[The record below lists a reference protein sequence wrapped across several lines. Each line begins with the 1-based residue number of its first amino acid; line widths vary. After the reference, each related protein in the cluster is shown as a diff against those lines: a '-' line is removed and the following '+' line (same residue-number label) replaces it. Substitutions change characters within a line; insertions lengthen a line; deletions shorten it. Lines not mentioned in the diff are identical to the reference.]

1 MRLLRGAALALRVA
15 LVYNDPIPDRYSQMG
30 EADAVADVLE
40 EVKAVYDALL
50 EMGHSV
56 VKVPLVPPIDSV
68 LSILSELQVDI
79 FFNLFEGFAG
89 QPGTEAMVAGM
100 MAVIGKPFTGSAAPT
115 LALALD
121 KVKTKELLIAAGVNT
136 PAYQVL
142 RPDNLPQFILKY
154 PCIVKPAAEDAS
166 HGVNQD
172 SVVNDVSALGIQVE
186 KICSHYGGQA
196 LVEEFLDG
204 RELSS
209 TIMGIRKPIVLSIS
223 EIVFSLP
230 PGLPRMLTF
239 GAKWLPEDIYFHHT
253 DPVCPARIDDALWAH
268 ISEVS
273 LAAYRLL
280 GCRGYARVDMRLDGG
295 GRASVLEVNPNPD
308 ISITSGAVR
317 QASAIG
323 LTYPQFVDR
332 IMQLAFDRE

>member
-1 MRLLRGAALALRVA
+1 MALRVA
-15 LVYNDPIPDRYSQMG
+15 LVYNDPIPDRYSQLG
-30 EADAVADVLE
+30 EADAIADVLE

-56 VKVPLVPPIDSV
+56 IKVPLIPPIESIP
-68 LSILSELQVDI
+68 SILAGLDVDI

-89 QPGTEAMVAGM
+89 QPDTEAKVAGI
-100 MAVIGKPFTGSAAPT
+100 MAVLGKPFTGSSAPT

-121 KVKTKELLIAAGVNT
+121 KVKTKELLIAAGINT
-136 PAYQVL
+136 PRYQEL
-142 RPDNLPQFILKY
+142 RPEQISSFNLRF

-172 SVVNDVSALGIQVE
+172 SVVNDTAALLVQIE
-186 KICSHYGGQA
+186 KICSLFGGRA
-196 LVEEFLDG
+196 LVEEFIDG

-209 TIMGIRKPIVLSIS
+209 TIMGIRKPIVLSVS

-230 PGLPRMLTF
+230 PGLPNMLTF
-239 GAKWLPEDIYFHHT
+239 GAKWLTDDVYFHHT
-253 DPVCPARIDDALWAH
+253 DPVCPAKVDDALWAH
-268 ISEVS
+268 VSEVS
-273 LAAYRLL
+273 TAAYRLL
-280 GCRGYARVDMRLDGG
+280 ACRGYARVDMRLDADGH
-295 GRASVLEVNPNPD
+295 ASVLEVNPNPD
-308 ISITSGAVR
+308 ISITSGAAR

-332 IMQLAFDRE
+332 IMQLAFDSE

>member
-1 MRLLRGAALALRVA
+1 MALRVA
-15 LVYNDPIPDRYSQMG
+15 LIYNDPIPDRYSQMG
-30 EADAVADVLE
+30 EADAIADVLE

-68 LSILSELQVDI
+68 RSTLTGLDVDI

-89 QPGTEAMVAGM
+89 QPETEAMVAGM
-100 MAVIGKPFTGSAAPT
+100 MAAMGKPFTGSLAPT

-136 PAYQVL
+136 PRFQVL
-142 RPDNLPQFILKY
+142 RPDNVSQFDLKY

-172 SVVNDVSALGIQVE
+172 SVVNDMGALTVQVE
-186 KICSHYGGQA
+186 KICLHYGGRA

-209 TIMGIRKPIVLSIS
+209 TIMGIRKPIVLQIS
-223 EIVFSLP
+223 EIIFSLP
-230 PGLPRMLTF
+230 PGLPKVLTF
-239 GAKWLPEDIYFHHT
+239 GAKWLTDDIYFHHT
-253 DPVCPARIDDALWAH
+253 DPVCPANVDDALRAH
-268 ISEVS
+268 VSEVS
-273 LAAYRLL
+273 ISAYRLL
-280 GCRGYARVDMRLDGG
+280 GCRGYARVDMRLDGE

-308 ISITSGAVR
+308 ISLTSGAVR

-332 IMQLAFDRE
+332 IMELAFDRE

>member
-1 MRLLRGAALALRVA
+1 LALRVA

-30 EADAVADVLE
+30 EADAIADVLE

-56 VKVPLVPPIDSV
+56 ITVPLIPPIE
-68 LSILSELQVDI
+68 SILPILAGLDVDI

-89 QPGTEAMVAGM
+89 QPDTEAKVAGM
-100 MAVIGKPFTGSAAPT
+100 MAVLGKPFTGSAPTT
-115 LALALD
+115 LAMCLD

-136 PAYQVL
+136 PRYQEL
-142 RPDNLPQFILKY
+142 RPEEIGKFALRY

-166 HGVNQD
+166 HGVTQEN
-172 SVVNDVSALGIQVE
+172 VVNDITALGVQIE
-186 KICSHYGGQA
+186 KICSHFGGRA

-223 EIVFSLP
+223 EIIFSLP
-230 PGLPRMLTF
+230 PGLPNMLTF
-239 GAKWLPEDIYFHHT
+239 GAKWLTDDIYFHHT
-253 DPVCPARIDDALWAH
+253 DPVCPAKVDDALWAH
-268 ISEVS
+268 VSEVS
-273 LAAYRLL
+273 IAAYRLL
-280 GCRGYARVDMRLDGG
+280 GCRGYARVDMRLDAD

-308 ISITSGAVR
+308 ISLTSGAVR

>member
-1 MRLLRGAALALRVA
+1 MALKVA
-15 LVYNDPIPDRYSQMG
+15 LIYNDPIPDRYSQMG
-30 EADAVADVLE
+30 EADAIADVLE

-68 LSILSELQVDI
+68 RSTLTGLDVDI

-89 QPGTEAMVAGM
+89 QPETEAMVTGM
-100 MAVIGKPFTGSAAPT
+100 MAVMGKPFTGSLAPT

-136 PAYQVL
+136 PRFQVL
-142 RPDNLPQFILKY
+142 RPDNVSQFDLKY

-172 SVVNDVSALGIQVE
+172 SVVNDMGALTVQVE
-186 KICSHYGGQA
+186 KICLHYGGRA

-209 TIMGIRKPIVLSIS
+209 TIMGIRKPIVLQIS
-223 EIVFSLP
+223 EIIFSLP
-230 PGLPRMLTF
+230 PGLPKMLTF
-239 GAKWLPEDIYFHHT
+239 GAKWLTDDIYFHHT
-253 DPVCPARIDDALWAH
+253 DPVCPANVDDALRAH
-268 ISEVS
+268 VSEVS
-273 LAAYRLL
+273 ISAARLL
-280 GCRGYARVDMRLDGG
+280 GCRGYARVDMRLDAEGH
-295 GRASVLEVNPNPD
+295 ASVLEVNPNPD
-308 ISITSGAVR
+308 ISLTSGAVR

>member
-1 MRLLRGAALALRVA
+1 MALKVA
-15 LVYNDPIPDRYSQMG
+15 LIYNDPIPDRYSQMG
-30 EADAVADVLE
+30 EADAIADVLE

-50 EMGHSV
+50 ELGHSV
-56 VKVPLVPPIDSV
+56 VKMPLVPPIDSV
-68 LSILSELQVDI
+68 RSILAGLDVDI

-89 QPGTEAMVAGM
+89 QPETEAMVAGM
-100 MAVIGKPFTGSAAPT
+100 MAAMGKPFTGSLAPT

-121 KVKTKELLIAAGVNT
+121 KVKTKELLVAAGVNT
-136 PAYQVL
+136 PKYQVL
-142 RPDNLPQFILKY
+142 RPDNLSQFELKY

-172 SVVNDVSALGIQVE
+172 SVVNNMDALAVQVE
-186 KICSHYGGQA
+186 KICSHYGGRA

-230 PGLPRMLTF
+230 PGLPKMLTF
-239 GAKWLPEDIYFHHT
+239 GAKWLTDDIYFLHT
-253 DPVCPARIDDALWAH
+253 DPVCPARVDDALWAH
-268 ISEVS
+268 VTEVS
-273 LAAYRLL
+273 IAAYRLL
-280 GCRGYARVDMRLDGG
+280 GCRGYARVDMRLDSA

-308 ISITSGAVR
+308 ISVTSGAVR

-323 LTYPQFVDR
+323 LTYPQFIER

>member
-1 MRLLRGAALALRVA
+1 LALRIA
-15 LVYNDPIPDRYSQMG
+15 LVYNDPVPDRYSQMG

-50 EMGHSV
+50 EVGHSV
-56 VKVPLVPPIDSV
+56 IKVPLVPPIESV
-68 LSILSELQVDI
+68 RSILAGLDVDV

-89 QPGTEAMVAGM
+89 QPETEAMVAGM

-121 KVKTKELLIAAGVNT
+121 KVKTKELLIAAGINT
-136 PAYQVL
+136 PKHQVL
-142 RPDNLPQFILKY
+142 RPENLGQFALKY

-166 HGVNQD
+166 HGVNQN
-172 SVVNDVSALGIQVE
+172 SVVYDTAALAVQVE
-186 KICSHYGGQA
+186 KICSHYGGKA

-204 RELSS
+204 REFAS
-209 TIMGIRKPIVLSIS
+209 TIMGTRQPFITAIS
-223 EIVFSLP
+223 EINYTLP

-239 GAKWLPEDIYFHHT
+239 GAKWLTDDVYFNHT
-253 DPVCPARIDDALWAH
+253 DPVCPAKIDDALEAH

-280 GCRGYARVDMRLDGG
+280 GCRGYARVDMRLDNQ
-295 GRASVLEVNPNPD
+295 GRVNVLEVNPNPD
-308 ISITSGAVR
+308 IAMTVVWDAR
-317 QASAIG
+317 LASIG
-323 LTYPQFVDR
+323 LTYPQF
-332 IMQLAFDRE
+332 IEKIIQLAFDRE

>member
-1 MRLLRGAALALRVA
+1 MALKVA

-50 EMGHSV
+50 EMGYSV
-56 VKVPLVPPIDSV
+56 AKVPLVPPIESV
-68 LSILSELQVDI
+68 RSTLAELDVDI

-89 QPGTEAMVAGM
+89 QPETEAMVAGM
-100 MAVIGKPFTGSAAPT
+100 MAVIDKPFTGSAAPT

-121 KVKTKELLIAAGVNT
+121 KVKTKEMLLAAGINT
-136 PAYQVL
+136 PRYQVL
-142 RPDNLPQFILKY
+142 CADNLGRFRLKF

-172 SVVNDVSALGIQVE
+172 SVVHDPAALAVQVE
-186 KICSHYGGQA
+186 KICSRYGGKA

-223 EIVFSLP
+223 EIIFSLP

-239 GAKWLPEDIYFHHT
+239 GAKWLTDDIYFHHT
-253 DPVCPARIDDALWAH
+253 DPVCPAKVDDALWAH
-268 ISEVS
+268 ISGVS
-273 LAAYRLL
+273 IAAYRLL
-280 GCRGYARVDMRLDGG
+280 GCRGYARVDMRLDGE

-308 ISITSGAVR
+308 ISLTSGAVR

>member
-1 MRLLRGAALALRVA
+1 LALRVA
-15 LVYNDPIPDRYSQMG
+15 LIYNDPIPDRYSQMG
-30 EADAVADVLE
+30 EADAIADVLE

-68 LSILSELQVDI
+68 RSILAGLDVDI

-89 QPGTEAMVAGM
+89 QPETEAMVAGM
-100 MAVIGKPFTGSAAPT
+100 MAAMGKPFTGSLAPT

-121 KVKTKELLIAAGVNT
+121 KVKTKELLVAAGVNT
-136 PAYQVL
+136 PKYQVL
-142 RPDNLPQFILKY
+142 RPDNVNQFDLKY

-172 SVVNDVSALGIQVE
+172 SVVNDMAALAVQVE
-186 KICSHYGGQA
+186 KICAHYGGRA
-196 LVEEFLDG
+196 LVEEVLDG

-209 TIMGIRKPIVLSIS
+209 TIMGIHKPIVLSIS
-223 EIVFSLP
+223 EIIFSLP
-230 PGLPRMLTF
+230 PGLPNMLTF
-239 GAKWLPEDIYFHHT
+239 GAKWLTDDVYFHHT
-253 DPVCPARIDDALWAH
+253 DPVCPAKVDDALWAH
-268 ISEVS
+268 VSEVS
-273 LAAYRLL
+273 TAAYRLL
-280 GCRGYARVDMRLDGG
+280 GCRGYARVDMRLDSTGH
-295 GRASVLEVNPNPD
+295 ASVLEVNPNPD
-308 ISITSGAVR
+308 ISVTSGAVR

-323 LTYPQFVDR
+323 LTYPQFIER

>member
-1 MRLLRGAALALRVA
+1 MGLKVA

-56 VKVPLVPPIDSV
+56 IKVPLVPPIE
-68 LSILSELQVDI
+68 SISPILAGLDVDI

-89 QPGTEAMVAGM
+89 QPDTEAKVAGM
-100 MAVIGKPFTGSAAPT
+100 MAVLGKPFTGSAAPT

-121 KVKTKELLIAAGVNT
+121 KVKTKELLIAAGINT
-136 PAYQVL
+136 PRYQEL
-142 RPDNLPQFILKY
+142 RPDEMGKFALSY

-166 HGVNQD
+166 HGVTQEN
-172 SVVNDVSALGIQVE
+172 VVNDIGALRVQVE
-186 KICSHYGGQA
+186 KICTHFGGRA
-196 LVEEFLDG
+196 LIEEFLDG

-230 PGLPRMLTF
+230 PGLPKMLTF
-239 GAKWLPEDIYFHHT
+239 GAKWLTDDIYFHHT
-253 DPVCPARIDDALWAH
+253 DPVCPAKVDDALWAH
-268 ISEVS
+268 VSEVS
-273 LAAYRLL
+273 TATYRLL
-280 GCRGYARVDMRLDGG
+280 GCRGYARVDMRLDAE

-308 ISITSGAVR
+308 ISLTSGAVR

>member
-1 MRLLRGAALALRVA
+1 LALRVA
-15 LVYNDPIPDRYSQMG
+15 LIYNDPIPDRYSQMG
-30 EADAVADVLE
+30 EADAIADVLE

-68 LSILSELQVDI
+68 RSTLTGLDVDI

-89 QPGTEAMVAGM
+89 QPETEAMVAGM
-100 MAVIGKPFTGSAAPT
+100 MAAMGKPFTGSLAPT

-136 PAYQVL
+136 PRFQVL
-142 RPDNLPQFILKY
+142 RPDNVSQFDLKY

-172 SVVNDVSALGIQVE
+172 SVVNDMGALTVQVE
-186 KICSHYGGQA
+186 KICLHYGGRA

-209 TIMGIRKPIVLSIS
+209 TIMGIRKPIVLQIS
-223 EIVFSLP
+223 EIIFSLP
-230 PGLPRMLTF
+230 PGLPKVLTF
-239 GAKWLPEDIYFHHT
+239 GAKWLTDDIYFHHT
-253 DPVCPARIDDALWAH
+253 DPVCPANVDDALRAH
-268 ISEVS
+268 VSEVS
-273 LAAYRLL
+273 ISAYRLL
-280 GCRGYARVDMRLDGG
+280 GCRGYARVDMRLDGE

-308 ISITSGAVR
+308 ISLTSGAVR

-332 IMQLAFDRE
+332 IMELAFDRE